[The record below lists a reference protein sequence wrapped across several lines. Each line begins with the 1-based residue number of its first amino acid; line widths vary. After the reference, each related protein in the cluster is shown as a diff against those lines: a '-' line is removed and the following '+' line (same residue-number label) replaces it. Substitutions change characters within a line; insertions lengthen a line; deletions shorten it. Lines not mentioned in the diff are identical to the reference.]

1 MRTVIAA
8 LLLCPVLGV
17 SPASAHAILTGSAPA
32 SGATV
37 APGSQHIVLRY
48 NSRVDASRSRVVLLG
63 SPPVTLPVTLPVVAA
78 GPAELAVTAGL
89 PPGRQTLRWQVLAID
104 GHVTRGDLSFFVAA
118 R

>member
-37 APGSQHIVLRY
+37 APGPQRIVLHY

-63 SPPVTLPVTLPVVAA
+63 SPPVTMPVVAV